1 MDQLKNDFHAK
12 ALELC
17 ATKDNYKV
25 LEKKIKVLEIDET
38 PAYGLEAKLQ
48 LGISGIIECT

>member
-48 LGISGIIECT
+48 LGINGIIECT